1 VVTIMTTLGKNVR
14 ITIDREL
21 RGKLRAVLEGVL
33 GCEVMSPMPNIDV
46 YRYAGGSLGAYL
58 VSTAEALPAAELRKA
73 PWLELCVADPAAVK
87 KGLAALGMTPFEYHD
102 KQHDYYELP
111 GGVVF
116 RLAQA

>member
-1 VVTIMTTLGKNVR
+1 MTTLGKNVR

-21 RGKLRAVLEGVL
+21 RAELRAVLEGAL
-33 GCEVMSPMPNIDV
+33 GCEVMSPRPDIDV

-58 VSTAEALPAAELRKA
+58 VPAADALPAAELRKA
-73 PWLELCVADPAAVK
+73 PWLELCVEDVASAK
-87 KGLAALGMTPFEYHD
+87 KGLEKLGMKPFDYHD

-116 RLAQA
+116 RLAPA